1 MEDNKA
7 DVFLLREAI
16 RSAKIHAQ
24 LHIVNDGDK
33 AIEFIERAE
42 ADESV
47 ARPAMILLDLNLPR
61 KSGMEVLRHVR
72 NSRRCADALVIIV
85 TSSDSE
91 NDRLETARLGASRY
105 FRKPSSYEAFIR
117 IGEIVRDMLEGRP

>member
-24 LHIVNDGDK
+24 LHIVHDGDK

-47 ARPAMILLDLNLPR
+47 ARPAIILLDLNLPR